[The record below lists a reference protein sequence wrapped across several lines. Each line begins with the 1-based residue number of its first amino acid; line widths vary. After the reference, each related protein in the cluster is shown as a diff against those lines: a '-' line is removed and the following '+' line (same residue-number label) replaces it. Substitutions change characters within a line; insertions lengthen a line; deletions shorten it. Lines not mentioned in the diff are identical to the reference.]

1 MIESINHTLE
11 TSNWYHIAPGIECL
25 QMFANGL
32 PKQLKA
38 TVTKLPALTREPSLS
53 KLLFTS
59 RLKGKLF
66 SISSEEMVDSLLKDD
81 SYSIVQESRFL
92 MTCFSNNSI
101 IEAWSFLDNG
111 DKLIHM
117 KSGSKVFVHRD
128 NDGKVLAMIVAP
140 SNDTAAMIKS
150 APTEIVSAINSTTSK
165 DDIHSINTSCTM
177 RLD

>member
-1 MIESINHTLE
+1 
-11 TSNWYHIAPGIECL
+11 
-25 QMFANGL
+25 MFVNGL

-38 TVTKLPALTREPSLS
+38 TVTKLPTLTREPSLP

-81 SYSIVQESRFL
+81 TYSIVQESRLL
-92 MTCFSNNSI
+92 MTCSSNNSI

-128 NDGKVLAMIVAP
+128 NDGKVLAMVVAP
-140 SNDTAAMIKS
+140 SNDTLMNKS
-150 APTEIVSAINSTTSK
+150 APSELISAINSTTSK
-165 DDIHSINTSCTM
+165 YDIHSINTNCTM

>member
-1 MIESINHTLE
+1 
-11 TSNWYHIAPGIECL
+11 
-25 QMFANGL
+25 MFANGL

-38 TVTKLPALTREPSLS
+38 IVTKLPALTREHSLS

-81 SYSIVQESRFL
+81 RYSIVQESRFL
-92 MTCFSNNSI
+92 MTCSSNNSI
-101 IEAWSFLDNG
+101 IEAWSFLDN
-111 DKLIHM
+111 DEKLIHM
-117 KSGSKVFVHRD
+117 KSGSKVFVHRN
-128 NDGKVLAMIVAP
+128 NDGKVLAAMVVAP

-150 APTEIVSAINSTTSK
+150 APLELVSAINSTMSK
-165 DDIHSINTSCTM
+165 YDIHSINTSCTM

>member
-1 MIESINHTLE
+1 
-11 TSNWYHIAPGIECL
+11 
-25 QMFANGL
+25 MFANGL

-38 TVTKLPALTREPSLS
+38 IVTKLPALTREHSLS

-81 SYSIVQESRFL
+81 THSIVQESRFL
-92 MTCFSNNSI
+92 MTCFSNSS
-101 IEAWSFLDNG
+101 IEAWSFLDN
-111 DKLIHM
+111 DEKLIHM
-117 KSGSKVFVHRD
+117 KSGSKVFVHRN
-128 NDGKVLAMIVAP
+128 NDGKVLAAMVVAP

-150 APTEIVSAINSTTSK
+150 APLELVSAINSTMSK
-165 DDIHSINTSCTM
+165 AKYDIHSINTSCTM

>member
-1 MIESINHTLE
+1 
-11 TSNWYHIAPGIECL
+11 
-25 QMFANGL
+25 MFANGL

-38 TVTKLPALTREPSLS
+38 TVTKLPALTREPSLP

-81 SYSIVQESRFL
+81 TYSIVRESRFL

-128 NDGKVLAMIVAP
+128 DDGKVLAMTVAP
-140 SNDTAAMIKS
+140 SNDSLMNKS
-150 APTEIVSAINSTTSK
+150 APSELVSAINSKMSK
-165 DDIHSINTSCTM
+165 AKYDIHSINTSCTM